1 MVGLAVVMIEAE
13 ALGLM
18 GEDFVGPPWGAVI
31 DRGLL
36 WGWGLEPLGN
46 VTPCPGLEVGPP

>member
-1 MVGLAVVMIEAE
+1 MVGLAVVMMEAE